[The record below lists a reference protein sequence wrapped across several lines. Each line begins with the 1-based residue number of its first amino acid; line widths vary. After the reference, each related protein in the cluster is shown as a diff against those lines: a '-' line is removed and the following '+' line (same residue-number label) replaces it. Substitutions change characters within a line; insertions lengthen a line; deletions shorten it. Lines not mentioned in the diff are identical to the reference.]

1 MSIPATL
8 SSAACPTLPSPRR
21 RLSVAAP
28 VRLLG
33 AHVVWQVLWSARNPV
48 RSPVRSPARQPV
60 PGAGTAPQVD
70 LRGRSEPVPSLEL
83 DRD

>member
-8 SSAACPTLPSPRR
+8 SSAACPTLPSPQR

-33 AHVVWQVLWSARNPV
+33 AHVVWQVLWSAR
-48 RSPVRSPARQPV
+48 SPVRNPAR
-60 PGAGTAPQVD
+60 GAGTAPQAD
-70 LRGRSEPVPSLEL
+70 LRGRSEPMSSLEL

>member
-33 AHVVWQVLWSARNPV
+33 AHVVWRVLWSARNPV
-48 RSPVRSPARQPV
+48 KHPVRTRVPA
-60 PGAGTAPQVD
+60 PGNSTAPQAD
-70 LRGRSEPVPSLEL
+70 LRGRAEPSLEP

>member
-21 RLSVAAP
+21 RLSLAAP

-33 AHVVWQVLWSARNPV
+33 ARVVWQVLWSARNPV
-48 RSPVRSPARQPV
+48 RNPVRGTASAPRTS
-60 PGAGTAPQVD
+60 TAPQED
-70 LRGRSEPVPSLEL
+70 LRGRESSL
-83 DRD
+83 D

>member
-21 RLSVAAP
+21 RMSVAAP

-33 AHVVWQVLWSARNPV
+33 AHVVWQVLWSAR
-48 RSPVRSPARQPV
+48 SPVRKPVKAPARHPV
-60 PGAGTAPQVD
+60 PGPGTAPQVD
-70 LRGRSEPVPSLEL
+70 LRGRSEPLSSFEP

>member
-21 RLSVAAP
+21 RMSVAAP

-33 AHVVWQVLWSARNPV
+33 AHVVWQVLWTAK
-48 RSPVRSPARQPV
+48 SPVPAPR
-60 PGAGTAPQVD
+60 ARAAPQVD
-70 LRGRSEPVPSLEL
+70 LRGRSEPSLEL

>member
-33 AHVVWQVLWSARNPV
+33 AHVVWQVLWTARNPV
-48 RSPVRSPARQPV
+48 PAPRTR
-60 PGAGTAPQVD
+60 TAPQVD
-70 LRGRSEPVPSLEL
+70 LRGRSEPVPGLEP

>member
-21 RLSVAAP
+21 RLSVTAP

-33 AHVVWQVLWSARNPV
+33 AQVVWQVLWTARNPV
-48 RSPVRSPARQPV
+48 KHPVAVPRAR
-60 PGAGTAPQVD
+60 TAPQVD
-70 LRGRSEPVPSLEL
+70 LRGRSEPVSSLEL

>member
-8 SSAACPTLPSPRR
+8 SSAACPTLPSPQR

-48 RSPVRSPARQPV
+48 RNPVRHPARHPA
-60 PGAGTAPQVD
+60 PGAGTAPQAD
-70 LRGRSEPVPSLEL
+70 LRGRSEPPSSLEL

>member
-8 SSAACPTLPSPRR
+8 SSAACATLPSPRR

-33 AHVVWQVLWSARNPV
+33 AHVVWQVLWTAKNPV
-48 RSPVRSPARQPV
+48 RAAVPAPR
-60 PGAGTAPQVD
+60 TSTTPQED
-70 LRGRSEPVPSLEL
+70 LRGRESSL
-83 DRD
+83 D

>member
-48 RSPVRSPARQPV
+48 
-60 PGAGTAPQVD
+60 PGPRTAPQVD
-70 LRGRSEPVPSLEL
+70 LRGRSEPASSLEL

>member
-21 RLSVAAP
+21 RLSVSAP

-33 AHVVWQVLWSARNPV
+33 AHVVWQVLWSAKNPV
-48 RSPVRSPARQPV
+48 RNPARHPA

-70 LRGRSEPVPSLEL
+70 LRGRSEPASSLEL